1 MEEKGVGRPSTY
13 APTISTI
20 LDREYV
26 IKDGKNLKPTPLG
39 EVVNGLMVDKFKNII
54 NIEFTANMEEELDQ
68 IEHGEIQ
75 WKEIIA
81 RFYET
86 FAADLAQA
94 EIDLKDERLKVPEEV
109 TDVICELCG
118 KNMVVKSGRFGKFLA
133 CPGYPECKNTKPIVE
148 ETPGICPQCGGKIL
162 KKKSKNGY
170 TYYGCETVSY
180 THLLQKNS
188 PAWGTKCL
196 HWMRMRKRLRVLPI
210 M

>member
-148 ETPGICPQCGGKIL
+148 EKMCIRDRI
-162 KKKSKNGY
+162 
-170 TYYGCETVSY
+170 VSFCY
-180 THLLQKNS
+180 
-188 PAWGTKCL
+188 W
-196 HWMRMRKRLRVLPI
+196 LR
-210 M
+210 